1 MFACIADQLLTAS
14 SLGTTSCLT
23 MLMRCTLQCY
33 WGVDPVPLPLHGDQF
48 TTLTHAED
56 VASMLAAV
64 IDNPAAV
71 GQVSESTVITSGYTS
86 VTQLAVQ

>member
-1 MFACIADQLLTAS
+1 
-14 SLGTTSCLT
+14 
-23 MLMRCTLQCY
+23 
-33 WGVDPVPLPLHGDQF
+33 VPLPLHGDQF

-71 GQVSESTVITSGYTS
+71 GQVSKRAVITDNLS
-86 VTQLAVQ
+86 VVITPVPVVTARTAVLTA

>member
-1 MFACIADQLLTAS
+1 MH
-14 SLGTTSCLT
+14 
-23 MLMRCTLQCY
+23 TLQCY

-71 GQVSESTVITSGYTS
+71 GQVSKRAVTSRAYTS
-86 VTQLAVQ
+86 ASSSGKKYRLIAVMYPKRCHAACL